1 MTREEYM
8 GELERFAFFYKEMR
22 RISDR
27 IKGETNYAYP
37 IGVELIVNGLAIHLD
52 GSISSLPR
60 MDFVKGDMC
69 GGYREHTAEHNGVKL
84 FYLVGSGES
93 DHVGDQT

>member
-22 RISDR
+22 RISGR
-27 IKGETNYAYP
+27 IEGETNYACP
-37 IGVELIVNGLAIHLD
+37 IGVELIGNGLAIHLD
-52 GSISSLPR
+52 GSISILPR

-69 GGYREHTAEHNGVKL
+69 GEYREHKAEHNGVKF
-84 FYLVGSGES
+84 FYLDLE
-93 DHVGDQT
+93 DEE

>member
-52 GSISSLPR
+52 GSISSLPNFVFCI
-60 MDFVKGDMC
+60 DFNL
-69 GGYREHTAEHNGVKL
+69 GGSCIVFIRLIL
-84 FYLVGSGES
+84 FYNA
-93 DHVGDQT
+93 